1 MILQTSYQKHILFS
15 LHISHT
21 RLFLC
26 LYYSQQFHLL
36 LCYLV
41 TKSCLTLWDPWTSAY
56 QTSLPF
62 AINQNLLRLMSS
74 SSFFFLLTLIMDICG
89 GSAGREST
97 CNAGDPSSIPGSGR
111 FPGEGKGYPLQYS
124 GLQLSMDCIVISNSN
139 FQ

>member
-41 TKSCLTLWDPWTSAY
+41 TKSCLTLRDPLTSAY

-74 SSFFFLLTLIMDICG
+74 SSFFFLLTLIMGICG

>member
-74 SSFFFLLTLIMDICG
+74 SSSSFFTYLDYGHLWWLSWQRIHLQCRRPQFDSWVRKI
-89 GSAGREST
+89 SWRRERLPT
-97 CNAGDPSSIPGSGR
+97 PVFWPAAFHG
-111 FPGEGKGYPLQYS
+111 LYS
-124 GLQLSMDCIVISNSN
+124 NQ
-139 FQ
+139 